1 MKKIALLLILAIA
14 FVSCNNDDDNTPI
27 NVDLIFNF
35 TQNWDGNNVTNGD
48 FDTTVYTNEKGH
60 KLKIARIRYL
70 ISRLSLKNS
79 TGDIYNIDGYNF
91 IDMEDSSNF
100 TFDPNLEIPEG
111 TYTLSFIYGFNEE
124 DNISEAYPDLNTAS
138 WNWPEMLGGGYH
150 FLQFDGMYDVDTSEP
165 KPFNYHNGTAKVS
178 DGVFEQNFVE
188 IQLTNNLV
196 VKDGDKIEIQMNI
209 AEWFKN
215 PYQWDLDVYNTPLMP
230 NYDAQKLMQQ
240 NAATVFSAIIN

>member
-91 IDMEDSSNF
+91 IDMEDS
-100 TFDPNLEIPEG
+100 
-111 TYTLSFIYGFNEE
+111 
-124 DNISEAYPDLNTAS
+124 
-138 WNWPEMLGGGYH
+138 
-150 FLQFDGMYDVDTSEP
+150 
-165 KPFNYHNGTAKVS
+165 
-178 DGVFEQNFVE
+178 
-188 IQLTNNLV
+188 
-196 VKDGDKIEIQMNI
+196 
-209 AEWFKN
+209 FKF
-215 PYQWDLDVYNTPLMP
+215 Y
-230 NYDAQKLMQQ
+230 
-240 NAATVFSAIIN
+240 I